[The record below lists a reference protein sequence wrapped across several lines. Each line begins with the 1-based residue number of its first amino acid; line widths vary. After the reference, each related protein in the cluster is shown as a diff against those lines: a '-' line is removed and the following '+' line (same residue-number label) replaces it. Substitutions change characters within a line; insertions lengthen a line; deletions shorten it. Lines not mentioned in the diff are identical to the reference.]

1 MSKISVIIPVY
12 NVEEYLAECLDSV
25 INQTYKNIEIICVN
39 DGSTDN
45 SLKILEEYSKKDNR
59 VQIITQENRGL
70 SEARNSGIKAS
81 TGEYI
86 YFIDSDDWIELNAL
100 EVLIEKIKK
109 DNADIVECDI
119 LEHQDLNKKPK
130 HRNLKLKYKPF
141 VNMKIYAGK
150 VYNWK
155 DIKSKIF
162 DLRAYCWNKL
172 YRTELIKNKI
182 FFEGR
187 FNEDFL
193 FTIEA
198 FLTANKIV
206 YLRKNLHHYRKRE
219 NSLSNGGLKQQKVN
233 IDIQYCK
240 NEILKIKRLLEK
252 LNLFEYYE
260 KEYNNFLIE
269 RLYINHKIN
278 SSVLKHDYSN
288 FIDENNYLKLEQKIS
303 NENRNFMKSLFS
315 VSTEITPNIHFKKI
329 TVLGYTFTKKL
340 AK

>member
-12 NVEEYLAECLDSV
+12 NVEKYLTECLESV
-25 INQTYKNIEIICVN
+25 INQTYENIEIICIN

-45 SLKILEEYSKKDNR
+45 SLKILQEFSKKDNR
-59 VQIITQENRGL
+59 IKIISQENKGI
-70 SEARNSGIKAS
+70 SEARNNGISVA

-86 YFIDSDDWIELNAL
+86 YFIDSDDWIETNTL
-100 EVLIEKIKK
+100 ELLVNKIKQ

-119 LEHQDLNKKPK
+119 LEHQNINKKPK
-130 HRNLKLKYKPF
+130 YRNLKLKYKPLT
-141 VNMKIYAGK
+141 NLKIYIGK
-150 VYNWK
+150 PYSWK
-155 DIKSKIF
+155 DIKNKIF

-172 YRTELIKNKI
+172 YKTELIKNKI

-198 FLTANKIV
+198 FLTAKKIV

-219 NSLSNGGLKQQKVN
+219 NSLSNGGMKAQNIN

-252 LNLFEYYE
+252 LNLFEFYE

-278 SSVLKHDYSN
+278 SAALKKDYSD
-288 FIDENNYLKLEQKIS
+288 FMDETNYLKLEQKII
-303 NENRNFMKSLFS
+303 NENRNFVKSLFS
-315 VSTEITPNIHFKKI
+315 VTTEITPNVHFKKI
-329 TVLGYTFTKKL
+329 TILGYTFIKKL